1 MPDGFILILFVLF
14 VLILMFNY
22 QTKTSKTIK
31 QAERAQTEG
40 RMRQAADLFIKSKK
54 YVQAAKIALALPEAE
69 RTGIIQNIS
78 VVLSPSKKKT
88 LFTKLGDEY
97 ATNKNFVKAATAFEL
112 AGTPLRAARYFVL
125 ADSGLVKRGLR
136 LVIGFAQAHPN
147 LKVEDELR
155 NLARFA
161 FQNEKYIA
169 TAEIL
174 EFLGAREE
182 ADAVLVFAAE
192 EYEKSEHIEGA
203 IEAYARAGK
212 DSKAITLSIKTA
224 QQMLKMNQ
232 LEKALNH
239 FKRAYEL
246 AKELNLAQEQKE
258 AENALTATSQLVE
271 ARQHLKNGRYK
282 DAADLYTHALQ
293 SLTKIST
300 FPESLLAEAALAH
313 EKSGANEQASSL
325 YAEAAKK
332 TPNKKLA
339 ARFHEKARVLKE
351 KPEIKPSPIR
361 EEEQQ
366 CIICRRTFKSTDKV
380 VRCPYCYA
388 AAHYAHFAEWIKI
401 NGKCPVCKRRLKR
414 VELIQ

>member
-1 MPDGFILILFVLF
+1 MPDGYILILFVFIVLF
-14 VLILMFNY
+14 LVFNY
-22 QTKTSKTIK
+22 TTKTSKTIR
-31 QAERAQTEG
+31 QAEHAQNEG
-40 RMRQAADLFIKSKK
+40 RMRQAADLFIKAKK

-69 RTGIIQNIS
+69 RSGILQNIS
-78 VVLSPSKKKT
+78 EVLSPSKKKT

-125 ADSGLVKRGLR
+125 ANSGLVKRGLR

-147 LKVEDELR
+147 LSVEAELR

-161 FQNEKYIA
+161 FQNEKYIE

-203 IEAYARAGK
+203 IEAYTRARK
-212 DSKAITLSIKTA
+212 ESKAITLSIKIA

-232 LEKALNH
+232 LEKASHH
-239 FKRAYEL
+239 FKRAHEL

-258 AENALTATSQLVE
+258 AEKALTATSQLVE

-282 DAADLYTHALQ
+282 DAADLYTQALK

-325 YAEAAKK
+325 YAKAAKQ

-339 ARFHEKARVLKE
+339 ARFREKARVLKE
-351 KPEIKPSPIR
+351 KPVVKPSPIK
-361 EEEQQ
+361 EEQQ

-401 NGKCPVCKRRLKR
+401 NGKCPVCKKRLKR